1 MEDKM
6 LNHQNEVS
14 NLSKEQY
21 HFVTKEKFRMQVD
34 EFSNNIEA
42 YKEETLP
49 ELVKLM
55 DSV

>member
-1 MEDKM
+1 MKDAM
-6 LNHQNEVS
+6 LNHQNEGS

-34 EFSNNIEA
+34 EFSNTMES

>member
-1 MEDKM
+1 MKDAM